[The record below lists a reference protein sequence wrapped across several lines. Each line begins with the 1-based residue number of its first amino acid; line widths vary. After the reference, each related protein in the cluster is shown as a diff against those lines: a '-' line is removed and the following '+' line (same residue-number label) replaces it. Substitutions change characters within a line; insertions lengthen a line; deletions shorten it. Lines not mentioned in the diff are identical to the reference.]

1 MWGAIVAALAVVLA
15 GVSGS
20 GPVGTIAGGQPSGLC
35 ALQLVYDGVAYDGA
49 PRGDPDRTPDL
60 TGRTGT
66 GRVSGCNDTGGE
78 EEPAQDVTV
87 EEIDGIPMT
96 TAVWAMG
103 SLLVRRGETLPASTE
118 DWYGV
123 PTCDLR
129 DPVTLTGRWLGV
141 MSEKEVRFDG
151 DLRTPLWIDLAVE
164 PDQGN
169 PPELVGYTLRVH
181 DDGGADP
188 ALEKSFAEEALW
200 SSRSLLAVEVT
211 CGGER
216 FTARGFSLTE

>member
-1 MWGAIVAALAVVLA
+1 MWGAIVAALAAVLA

-20 GPVGTIAGGQPSGLC
+20 GAVDTVGGDQPLAECAYLLRIAGV
-35 ALQLVYDGVAYDGA
+35 VYEGVG
-49 PRGDPDRTPDL
+49 PPDRAPEL
-60 TGRTGT
+60 TGRSA
-66 GRVSGCNDTGGE
+66 VAIQLGCNDTGE
-78 EEPAQDVTV
+78 AQDPPD
-87 EEIDGIPMT
+87 EEVRVQEIAGIPMSI
-96 TAVWAMG
+96 AVWSSG
-103 SLLVRRGETLPASTE
+103 GVLVRRGEKLPAST
-118 DWYGV
+118 DAWYGV

-164 PDQGN
+164 PGQGN

-211 CGGER
+211 CDGER
-216 FTARGFSLTE
+216 FVAQGFSLRD